1 MWPPL
6 QVFQTNLSRMFWMT
20 SLERSLNMFPY
31 ISLSVHTI
39 KTSWENT
46 INILNNES
54 KNVTEVG
61 HVRNFR
67 SSLVPCEVCVGQWS
81 GVWITFCAHLL
92 LARRAWR
99 FESRWRTIVSLRC
112 WGRAWRQRACWWWGT
127 TRKLSSWRW
136 PPFTNLY
143 SPAHYTGKLEKSSS
157 FQMAKNARFYKNAVF
172 FSCFLCSAPLVVV
185 HAGSSRSIRVSAL
198 FAAWLS
204 AGWQLSSSVMI
215 SQRTQQICWWRHCS
229 CSLLPSLLQ
238 GNHFL

>member
-112 WGRAWRQRACWWWGT
+112 WGRAWRQRACWCWGT

-172 FSCFLCSAPLVVV
+172 SLMFSLLCSSRGGSCRLQQEYSCFGAVCRLAKRWLAAQLFSDDITEDTADLLVASLFLQPAPFTPP
-185 HAGSSRSIRVSAL
+185 G
-198 FAAWLS
+198 
-204 AGWQLSSSVMI
+204 
-215 SQRTQQICWWRHCS
+215 
-229 CSLLPSLLQ
+229 
-238 GNHFL
+238 